1 MRTKP
6 APELVRDPVAPAEI
20 VRRILIHL
28 VLLSGAVV
36 FLFPLIWM
44 LSTSLKPPDEI
55 FSIPPKLI
63 PSTFVWENYTKRV
76 FEIVP
81 YGRHYLNSIII
92 VSISVFANV
101 LTAAMCAYGFARLR
115 APGRDWIF
123 GVFLATMMLPP
134 QVMMIPLF
142 IGFQKIGWI
151 NTWKPLIVPAFLSG
165 GAFNVFLLR
174 QFFMTIPRDLEEA
187 GLIDGCGRIT
197 IFARIIVP
205 LSRPALVT
213 IAIFSFMYHWN
224 DFLTPLIYLHDQDKY
239 TLSLSLNLFK
249 GMYISRTP
257 WGPLMAASVMMV
269 APVIALFFAVQRHFV
284 EGITLTGLKG

>member
-1 MRTKP
+1 MKASAAISPERSATP
-6 APELVRDPVAPAEI
+6 AQHL
-20 VRRILIHL
+20 RRALTHV
-28 VLLSGAVV
+28 VLLAGAVV
-36 FLFPLIWM
+36 FVFPLLWM
-44 LSTSLKPPDEI
+44 VSTSLKQGAEI
-55 FSIPPKLI
+55 FSTPPTLI
-63 PSTFVWENYTKRV
+63 PSV
-76 FEIVP
+76 FEWNNYSAAFDIVP
-81 YGRHYLNSIII
+81 FGRHYLNSVVI
-92 VSISVFANV
+92 VSVCVFGNV

-115 APGRDWIF
+115 APGRNWIF

-151 NTWKPLIVPAFLSG
+151 DTWKPLIVPAFLSG

-187 GLIDGCGRIT
+187 GLIDGCSRIA
-197 IFARIIVP
+197 IFARIILP

-239 TLSLSLNLFK
+239 TLALSLNLFK
-249 GMYISRTP
+249 GMYITKTP

-269 APVIALFFAVQRHFV
+269 APVVALFFALQRHFV
-284 EGITLTGLKG
+284 EGIALTGLKG